1 MIAKWLDYSMLSDSV
16 DERTCPACK
25 QIFKKISGRNS
36 HLKQARKC
44 AWYNRQL
51 FEFPED
57 SDCETDSIEQ
67 SGGTGDEIAN
77 DSVLDTDISLE
88 ALFYSKTLCYLQL
101 THLKSQLEKKG
112 KLMTLVLCMTI
123 IPWQEEYSALM
134 SV

>member
-1 MIAKWLDYSMLSDSV
+1 MLSDSV

-57 SDCETDSIEQ
+57 SDCETDNIEQ

-88 ALFYSKTLCYLQL
+88 EEVGPVKELQSIMKLIRKSL
-101 THLKSQLEKKG
+101 TKRDHKVGVDHYGRGS
-112 KLMTLVLCMTI
+112 VLT
-123 IPWQEEYSALM
+123 
-134 SV
+134 